1 MTGWNDWQA
10 INLRLMTQT
19 QRAIVIGSGI
29 GGPALALF
37 LKRGGIEPQ
46 IFEAYPGPTTIGGG
60 FQIAP
65 NGMRVLPA
73 LGLAE
78 EVTRAGAPSSE
89 FRFRNHHGRTIGHID
104 LSRCGAGVT
113 IMRAAFQRILLDAA
127 ERDGLTITYGKRLC
141 AIDDTA
147 AEVTAHFEDGTTA
160 RGDVLIAADGVHSR
174 ARGLILP
181 HHARPQ
187 YTGMLGVGGL
197 IDAATV
203 YADPADAS
211 QLNFTMGARL
221 QFGYASLSAS
231 QPRWGWWCHLP
242 QEAELSRH
250 DLQSMT
256 DDAMRARV
264 LEAFS
269 GWHAPIEAFVSA
281 TDRIMRTAIYDVPPL
296 PTWHVG
302 RVMLLGDAAHAM
314 SPAGGQGAS
323 LALEDAMV
331 LGQRLAD
338 RTIPIDRAF
347 ADVESLLRSRAEQTV
362 ALARENDERQLKEFG
377 AVGRWL
383 RDRAFPLF
391 APLIARQLE
400 KQYAFTPAV

>member
-1 MTGWNDWQA
+1 MTH
-10 INLRLMTQT
+10 T

-29 GGPALALF
+29 GGPALSLF
-37 LKRGGIEPQ
+37 LKRSGIEPQ
-46 IFEAYPGPTTIGGG
+46 IFEAYPGPSTIGGG

-65 NGMRVLPA
+65 NGMRVLAA

-89 FRFRNHHGRTIGHID
+89 FHFRNHHGRSIGHID

-113 IMRAAFQRILLDAA
+113 IMRAAFQQILLDAA
-127 ERDGLTITYGKRLC
+127 EREGLSITYGKRLSS
-141 AIDDTA
+141 IDASAAGATA
-147 AEVTAHFEDGTTA
+147 YFEDGTA
-160 RGDVLIAADGVHSR
+160 AHGDMLIAADGVHSR

-181 HHARPQ
+181 EHARPQ

-197 IDAATV
+197 VDAASAV
-203 YADPADAS
+203 AADPADAR

-242 QEAELSRH
+242 QEPELSRQ
-250 DLQSMT
+250 DLQAIT

-264 LEAFS
+264 LKAFS

-281 TDRIMRTAIYDVPPL
+281 TDQIMRTAIYDVPAL

-302 RVMLLGDAAHAM
+302 HVMLIGDAAHAM

-331 LGQRLAD
+331 LGQHLAD
-338 RTIPIDRAF
+338 RLVP
-347 ADVESLLRSRAEQTV
+347 VEHVFDKVEGLLRARAERTV
-362 ALARENDERQLKEFG
+362 ALARENDERQLKKVG
-377 AVGRWL
+377 AVGRWI

-391 APLIARQLE
+391 APMIARQLE
-400 KQYAFTPAV
+400 KQYAFTPGV

>member
-1 MTGWNDWQA
+1 MTH
-10 INLRLMTQT
+10 TH
-19 QRAIVIGSGI
+19 RAIVIGSGI
-29 GGPALALF
+29 GGPALSLF
-37 LKRGGIEPQ
+37 LKRAGIEAR

-65 NGMRVLPA
+65 NGMRVLAA

-78 EVTRAGAPSSE
+78 QVSRAGAPTSE
-89 FRFRNHHGRTIGHID
+89 FRFRNHHGRSIGHID
-104 LSRCGAGVT
+104 LSRCGTGVT
-113 IMRAAFQRILLDAA
+113 IMRAAFQQILLDAA
-127 ERDGLTITYGKRLC
+127 AREGLTITYDRRLC
-141 AIDDTA
+141 AIDDSGD
-147 AEVTAHFEDGTTA
+147 EITAHFEDGSEA
-160 RGDVLIAADGVHSR
+160 RGDMLIAADGVHSR

-181 HHARPQ
+181 DHARPR

-197 IDAATV
+197 PGTASAIPV
-203 YADPADAS
+203 DPADAR

-231 QPRWGWWCHLP
+231 APRWGWWCHLP
-242 QEAELSRH
+242 QEPELSRH
-250 DLQSMT
+250 DIHAIT
-256 DDAMRARV
+256 DAEMRARV
-264 LEAFS
+264 LDSFR

-281 TDRIMRTAIYDVPPL
+281 TDPIMRTAIYDVPEL
-296 PTWHVG
+296 PKWHVG
-302 RVMLLGDAAHAM
+302 RVMLIGDAAHAM

-338 RTIPIDRAF
+338 RTVP
-347 ADVESLLRSRAEQTV
+347 VERVFGNVETLLRGRAERTV

-377 AVGRWL
+377 AVGRWI

-391 APLIARQLE
+391 APMIARQLE
-400 KQYAFTPAV
+400 KQYAFTPGV